1 MSTTGAVAS
10 EIVDAL
16 GVAWTMYGLYP
27 DPENQPAFARA
38 IADVG
43 ECASSEMVSVSV
55 GPGSFLIDG
64 EEFRTERQAA
74 ERLAVRLFVH
84 NVESMRI
91 AETPTERDMLRLFDI
106 LSREPETVSMA
117 GGVAAALSRDGVT
130 LFSVVERSDLGDIGE
145 VDQVERD
152 DDVQAV
158 MTDGH
163 DPVAFAAELEALGD
177 GDPQAG
183 AKLIHARYHD
193 VLRRV
198 AGEDT
203 SGREA
208 VVQAFVEAFFH
219 LPELLQVAVLEVFLA
234 NLTEAPDRAF
244 LDQFAGH
251 ELAKM
256 STRLDSQAMS
266 LLMDYANIVTD
277 PEADARSGELLAL
290 LEQAPE
296 AVTSAREMIASRVTE
311 RFGSLVESSDVASE
325 VVFEIPE
332 QRFYFFTVLEVF
344 RSLLAVESRD
354 ERFGRLMR
362 IWSGKVVTAVRRG
375 EFRRAELWLRAVL
388 DNPTFPEDRRQG
400 VEAAMESL
408 LRSSLVDQLVRYQVA
423 LDDPTPVIRVLS
435 VIGYRLSDPLV
446 DRLADSEDAA
456 ERRVLTQ
463 MVAFVA
469 ADDPSV
475 VAARLSDSRWFLVRN
490 LAVALRKSGR
500 PEAAEG
506 LRRIVD
512 HDDHRV
518 RIEAI
523 RGLGVLE
530 GANAVDVVGAALSD
544 DDDAVR
550 TAALASLGGLGGA
563 DAEQRLVEAL
573 EAPSLTPDQ
582 RRKTIELIGRDPS
595 PEAHD
600 LLVRLAN
607 KRFAVTGTARLV
619 RDAARAAIDRKGQ
632 R

>member
-1 MSTTGAVAS
+1 MSTTGAGAS

-43 ECASSEMVSVSV
+43 ECASNEMVSVSV

-84 NVESMRI
+84 NVESMRM
-91 AETPTERDMLRLFDI
+91 ADTPSERDIIRLFDI
-106 LSREPETVSMA
+106 LSREPETVAMA
-117 GGVAAALSRDGVT
+117 GGVAAALARDGVT

-145 VDQVERD
+145 VDQLDRD

-163 DPVAFAAELEALGD
+163 DPVAFAAELAALGD
-177 GDPQAG
+177 GDPQSG

-193 VLRRV
+193 VLGRV
-198 AGEDT
+198 AADDT
-203 SGREA
+203 AGREA
-208 VVQAFVEAFFH
+208 VVQAFVEAYFH
-219 LPELLQVAVLEVFLA
+219 LPELHQLAVLEIFLA
-234 NLTEAPDRAF
+234 NLTEAADRAF

-251 ELAKM
+251 ELARL
-256 STRLDSQAMS
+256 SSRLDSQAMS

-277 PEADARSGELLAL
+277 PEADVRSGELLAL

-296 AVTSAREMIASRVTE
+296 AVNSAREMIASRVTE
-311 RFGSLVESSDVASE
+311 RFGDLVDSSDSATAIE
-325 VVFEIPE
+325 VEIPE
-332 QRFYFFTVLEVF
+332 QKFYFFTVLEVF
-344 RSLLAVESRD
+344 RSLLTVETRD

-362 IWSGKVVTAVRRG
+362 IWSGKVVSAVRRG

-388 DNPTFPEDRRQG
+388 DNPTFPDERRAA
-400 VEAAMESL
+400 VEAALESL
-408 LRSSLVDQLVRYQVA
+408 LRSSLVDLLIRYQAA
-423 LDDPTPVIRVLS
+423 LEDPTPVIRVLS
-435 VIGYRLSDPLV
+435 VIGHRLGDPLV
-446 DRLADSEDAA
+446 DRLADAEDAA
-456 ERRVLTQ
+456 ERRLLTQ

-475 VAARLSDSRWFLVRN
+475 VIARLSDPRWFLVRN

-500 PEAAEG
+500 HEAAQG
-506 LRRIVD
+506 LRQIAG

-523 RGLGVLE
+523 RGLGVLD
-530 GANAVDVVGAALSD
+530 GARAIDVVGAALSD

-563 DAEQRLVEAL
+563 DAEQRLVDAL

-607 KRFAVTGTARLV
+607 KRFAVTATARLV
-619 RDAARAAIDRKGQ
+619 RDAARAAIDRKGT

>member
-1 MSTTGAVAS
+1 MSATGAGAS

-43 ECASSEMVSVSV
+43 ECASNEMVSVSV

-91 AETPTERDMLRLFDI
+91 AETPSERDIIRLFDI
-106 LSREPETVSMA
+106 LSREPETVAMA
-117 GGVAAALSRDGVT
+117 GGVAAALARDGVT
-130 LFSVVERSDLGDIGE
+130 LFSVVERSDLGDMGE
-145 VDQVERD
+145 VDQLDRD
-152 DDVQAV
+152 DEVRAV

-163 DPVAFAAELEALGD
+163 DPAAFAAELEGLGE
-177 GDPQAG
+177 GDPAAG

-193 VLRRV
+193 VLGRV
-198 AGEDT
+198 APDDT
-203 SGREA
+203 AGREA
-208 VVQAFVEAFFH
+208 VVQAFVEAYFH
-219 LPELLQVAVLEVFLA
+219 LPELHQVAVLEIFLA
-234 NLTEAPDRAF
+234 NLTEAADRAF

-251 ELAKM
+251 ELARL
-256 STRLDSQAMS
+256 SSRLDSQAMS

-311 RFGSLVESSDVASE
+311 RFGDLVDSSDAATPIE
-325 VVFEIPE
+325 VEIPD
-332 QRFYFFTVLEVF
+332 QKFYFFTVLDVF
-344 RSLLAVESRD
+344 RNLLTVESRD

-362 IWSGKVVTAVRRG
+362 IWSGKVVSAVRRG

-388 DNPTFPEDRRQG
+388 DNPTFPDDRRPA
-400 VEAAMESL
+400 VEAALESL
-408 LRSSLVDQLVRYQVA
+408 LRSSLVDQLVRYQAA
-423 LDDPTPVIRVLS
+423 LEDPTPVIRVLS
-435 VIGYRLSDPLV
+435 VIGSRLGDPLV
-446 DRLADSEDAA
+446 DRLADAEEAA
-456 ERRVLTQ
+456 ERRMLTQ

-469 ADDPSV
+469 ADDPAV
-475 VAARLSDSRWFLVRN
+475 VSARLSDPRWFLVRN

-500 PEAAEG
+500 IEAAEG
-506 LRRIVD
+506 LRKIVD
-512 HDDHRV
+512 HEDHRV

-530 GANAVDVVGAALSD
+530 GERAIDVVGAALSD

-573 EAPSLTPDQ
+573 EAPSLTPEQ

-600 LLVRLAN
+600 LLIRLAN
-607 KRFAVTGTARLV
+607 KRFAVTATARLV
-619 RDAARAAIDRKGQ
+619 RDAARAAIDRKGS